1 MPASLNKNTEV
12 VTPTF
17 VFKGTV
23 KKLKSATMKDVPVD
37 DRTAVVTVDQIIEA
51 PADLADYNGQDI
63 TVQLGGRQK
72 IKTGQELIFHTVS
85 WIYGDS
91 IAVRSLSQ
99 EPVKDSHAAMLSSG
113 VDPAERRAQRE
124 QQEHFQTADLVVSG
138 KVVAVR
144 LPDEAAQTVKGAGVV
159 ASEQPPS
166 RPISEHDPKWREA
179 VVQIDDVHKG
189 VHKQKQVVVRFPAS
203 TDVMWYGAPK
213 FHPGQQGF
221 FMLHK
226 TQAGKPTTRRVKK
239 RSGKR
244 AATEAVAA
252 GPEVGATETYTAL
265 DQMDF
270 QPYHEPGGIKT
281 IIESEAAKKQ

>member
-1 MPASLNKNTEV
+1 MPASLNKNTEAL
-12 VTPTF
+12 TPTF

-85 WIYGDS
+85 WMYGDS
-91 IAVRSLSQ
+91 VAVRSLSQ
-99 EPVKDSHAAMLSSG
+99 EPLKDSHAAMLTSG

-221 FMLHK
+221 FLLHK
-226 TQAGKPTTRRVKK
+226 TEAGKPKTMRVKK

-244 AATEAVAA
+244 AATETVAA

-270 QPYHEPGGIKT
+270 QPYHEPGGIKA
-281 IIESEAAKKQ
+281 IIESETMKKQ

>member
-1 MPASLNKNTEV
+1 MPASLNKNTEAL
-12 VTPTF
+12 TPTF

-159 ASEQPPS
+159 ASEQAPS

-226 TQAGKPTTRRVKK
+226 TEAGKPKTRRVKK

>member
-1 MPASLNKNTEV
+1 MPASLNKNTEAL
-12 VTPTF
+12 TPTF

-99 EPVKDSHAAMLSSG
+99 EPVKDSNAAMLSSG

-144 LPDEAAQTVKGAGVV
+144 LPDEAAQTVKGVA

-226 TQAGKPTTRRVKK
+226 TEAGKPKTRRVKK

-252 GPEVGATETYTAL
+252 GPEVGATETYMAL

>member
-1 MPASLNKNTEV
+1 MPASLNKNTEAL
-12 VTPTF
+12 TPTF

-99 EPVKDSHAAMLSSG
+99 EPVKDSNAAMLSSG

-144 LPDEAAQTVKGAGVV
+144 LPDEAAQTVKGVA

-226 TQAGKPTTRRVKK
+226 TEAGKPKTRRVKK

>member
-1 MPASLNKNTEV
+1 M
-12 VTPTF
+12 
-17 VFKGTV
+17 
-23 KKLKSATMKDVPVD
+23 
-37 DRTAVVTVDQIIEA
+37 
-51 PADLADYNGQDI
+51 
-63 TVQLGGRQK
+63 
-72 IKTGQELIFHTVS
+72 
-85 WIYGDS
+85 
-91 IAVRSLSQ
+91 
-99 EPVKDSHAAMLSSG
+99 
-113 VDPAERRAQRE
+113 
-124 QQEHFQTADLVVSG
+124 
-138 KVVAVR
+138 AVR
-144 LPDEAAQTVKGAGVV
+144 LPDEAAQTVKGAGVA

-221 FMLHK
+221 FTLHK
-226 TQAGKPTTRRVKK
+226 TEAGKPKTRRVKK

>member
-1 MPASLNKNTEV
+1 MPASLNKNTEAL
-12 VTPTF
+12 TPTF

-159 ASEQPPS
+159 ASETAVRTIERRALQSIFQFAEIS
-166 RPISEHDPKWREA
+166 RAISLT
-179 VVQIDDVHKG
+179 V
-189 VHKQKQVVVRFPAS
+189 FLS
-203 TDVMWYGAPK
+203 
-213 FHPGQQGF
+213 
-221 FMLHK
+221 
-226 TQAGKPTTRRVKK
+226 RRNFGTCS
-239 RSGKR
+239 RLGI
-244 AATEAVAA
+244 AT
-252 GPEVGATETYTAL
+252 
-265 DQMDF
+265 
-270 QPYHEPGGIKT
+270 
-281 IIESEAAKKQ
+281 

>member
-1 MPASLNKNTEV
+1 MRASVKKTTEAL
-12 VTPTF
+12 TPTF

-51 PADLADYNGQDI
+51 PSDLASYNGQDI
-63 TVQLGGRQK
+63 TVLLGGRQK
-72 IKTGQELIFHTVS
+72 IKAGQEMIFHTVS
-85 WIYGDS
+85 WMYGDS
-91 IAVRSLSQ
+91 VAVRSLSQ

-113 VDPAERRAQRE
+113 LDPAERRAQRE

-138 KVVAVR
+138 KVLAVR
-144 LPDEAAQTVKGAGVV
+144 LPDEAAPAVKGA
-159 ASEQPPS
+159 AAAEQPPS

-189 VHKQKQVVVRFPAS
+189 AHKRKQVVVRFPAS

-213 FHPGQQGF
+213 FHPGQQGIF
-221 FMLHK
+221 VLHK
-226 TQAGKPTTRRVKK
+226 AEPTKPKTRRVKK
-239 RSGKR
+239 RGGKR
-244 AATEAVAA
+244 AAIEAVAA
-252 GPEVGATETYTAL
+252 GPEVGGTETYTAL

-281 IIESEAAKKQ
+281 IIESEATKKA